1 MTSFSVHDV
10 YQGWVEA
17 LRELGQH
24 VICYN
29 LDDRLTAYSAAL
41 KRVGEDNF
49 TRMFSPEQSYEL
61 AAAGLYSTLY
71 QAWPDVLLVIS
82 GFFIPPRLL
91 DRARRTRTRVVI
103 VHTECPYEDERQIK
117 LAPYADV
124 NLIDDPTNLDA
135 FKAVGPSFY
144 VPKAYRPSLH
154 KPGPAVAELECDLGF
169 VGTGFASRIEFLEA
183 MDLTGLDVLLAGNW
197 STVGEDSPLYEFLA
211 HDPDE
216 CLDNER
222 TVDVY
227 RSARMGLNLYRREA
241 QRPELSAGWSMSPRE
256 VEMAAIGLPFL
267 RDPRGEGDE
276 VLDML
281 PTFTS
286 PGEASELLRWWLAHP
301 DERARVALKA
311 RAAVAGRT
319 FTSHA
324 AELLRLL
331 DG

>member
-1 MTSFSVHDV
+1 M
-10 YQGWVEA
+10 EA
-17 LRELGQH
+17 LRELDQH
-24 VICYN
+24 VIEFN

-41 KRVGEDNF
+41 KPTGEGVF

-61 AAAGLYSTLY
+61 AVSGLYSTLY
-71 QAWPDVLLVIS
+71 QAWPDVLLVVS
-82 GFFIPPRLL
+82 GFFVPPRLL
-91 DRARRTRTRVVI
+91 ERARRTRTRVVLI
-103 VHTECPYEDERQIK
+103 HTECPYEDERQLK

-124 NLIDDPTNLDA
+124 NLIDDPTNLGA
-135 FKAVGPSFY
+135 FKALAPSFY

-154 KPGPAVAELECDLGF
+154 TPGPPVAGLECDLGF
-169 VGTGFASRIEFLEA
+169 VGTGFPSRVAFLEA
-183 MDLTGLDVLLAGNW
+183 MDLDGLDVLLAGNW
-197 STVGEDSPLYEFLA
+197 ESVGEDSPIYEYLA
-211 HDPDE
+211 HAPDE

-222 TVDVY
+222 AVDIY

-256 VEMAAIGLPFL
+256 VEMAAVGLPFL

-301 DERARVALKA
+301 DARAEAALKA

-319 FTSHA
+319 FVNHA